1 MTKNDKFLKEKFVKS
16 YDKYHESIYR
26 FLYFRVKS
34 EQIAQDLTSETFTK
48 AWDALGFGNIKYPDN
63 ERAYLYKIASN
74 LLIDYYRSANKNREF
89 LVGDQEIMAQL
100 ASTTG
105 PPEGPVVDSPSTTIG
120 ERLDVGQNLDK
131 VLSVLQDMSEIS
143 AEVITLKYV
152 EDMSN
157 AEIAQI
163 LGKSEGAIRTAL
175 SRAISELKIKLQNS
189 NDK

>member
-1 MTKNDKFLKEKFVKS
+1 
-16 YDKYHESIYR
+16 
-26 FLYFRVKS
+26 
-34 EQIAQDLTSETFTK
+34 
-48 AWDALGFGNIKYPDN
+48 
-63 ERAYLYKIASN
+63 
-74 LLIDYYRSANKNREF
+74 
-89 LVGDQEIMAQL
+89 MAQL

-157 AEIAQI
+157 AEIAEV
-163 LGKSEGAIRTAL
+163 LDKSEGAIRTAL